1 MAARS
6 AAERSESHAPTF
18 QSRTSPRLRGRPL
31 CDARRGGRFAA
42 RDPGCRGSLSRLPP
56 LSLQDGI
63 RPRLSGHGATA
74 RTTDVGARA
83 TSRGRSRGSQS
94 RSPPNH
100 PRPDPAAHRPARRRA
115 ETRQALS
122 HTHAS
127 PSGRAPHGA
136 RTHDALA
143 RFCSALGCPFKK
155 SLPHLSDDE
164 LAFRVDLAWETI
176 LGGLARMPELAPR
189 DLEQHVTG
197 LIDYLTGALEAPQT
211 VRTCIPDPISLQELR
226 Q

>member
-1 MAARS
+1 MPRPSNREHLLDCAEDLFATQGVGAVSLRAIQAAAGLSVGSLRYHFKTESDLVSAVMERRLAPLMLEHERHLEAVAADPNPGVRQIIRAQIQPLIDLLAAEPKRGKRYLTLMYRLQVGHHTAPVLMTHWPDFAARS
-6 AAERSESHAPTF
+6 DT
-18 QSRTSPRLRGRPL
+18 L
-31 CDARRGGRFAA
+31 
-42 RDPGCRGSLSRLPP
+42 
-56 LSLQDGI
+56 
-63 RPRLSGHGATA
+63 
-74 RTTDVGARA
+74 
-83 TSRGRSRGSQS
+83 
-94 RSPPNH
+94 
-100 PRPDPAAHRPARRRA
+100 
-115 ETRQALS
+115 
-122 HTHAS
+122 
-127 PSGRAPHGA
+127 
-136 RTHDALA
+136 
-143 RFCSALGCPFKK
+143 FKK